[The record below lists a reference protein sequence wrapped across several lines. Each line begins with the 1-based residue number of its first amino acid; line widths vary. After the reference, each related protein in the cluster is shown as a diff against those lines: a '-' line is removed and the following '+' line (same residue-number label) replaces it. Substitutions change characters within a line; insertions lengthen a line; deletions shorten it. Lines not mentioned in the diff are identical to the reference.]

1 MTDTVLASLLAALV
15 AALGGLLVPVVL
27 AQLPAPE
34 PPTTPLPEGEEPP
47 VAYAVLAARPGLGW
61 RCALVSAVLGALVGA
76 TQGLDWP
83 LVWLAPLVPV
93 AVGLAHVDWHTRLL
107 PRRVVV
113 PATLAVLAA
122 VVVVGLVTD
131 QRDALVRA
139 LVAMVVVRSFFWVLW
154 FVHASGLGFGD
165 VRLAALVGLVLGWE
179 GWGAVALGLWS
190 GFVALGVPGV
200 LLALV
205 RRDLA
210 LVRKA
215 YPFGPA
221 MLAGALVGLVWG
233 TALGARLWG

>member
-1 MTDTVLASLLAALV
+1 MNDTVLASLLAALV
-15 AALGGLLVPVVL
+15 AALGGLLVPFVL
-27 AQLPAPE
+27 AQLPEPE
-34 PPTTPLPEGEEPP
+34 PPSTPLPEGETPP
-47 VAYAVLAARPGLGW
+47 PPYAELAARPGLGW
-61 RCALVSAVLGALVGA
+61 RCAVVAGVLGGVVGA
-76 TQGLDWP
+76 TQGLVWS

-93 AVGLAHVDWHTRLL
+93 AVALAFVDWHTRLL
-107 PRRVVV
+107 PRRIVV
-113 PATLAVLAA
+113 PATLAALAA
-122 VVVVGLVTD
+122 VLVVGLATD

-139 LVAMVVVRSFFWVLW
+139 VVAMVVARSFFWVLW
-154 FVHASGLGFGD
+154 FVHATGLGFGD

-205 RRDLA
+205 RRDLT

-233 TALGARLWG
+233 TALGARVWG